1 LHITASGTRSPLT
14 AHRSPLWT
22 EGVRREVLPNGL
34 TLLIQPDHSAP
45 VVAVVTHVKAGF
57 FDEPDH
63 WTGISHVLEHMFFKG
78 TARRGA
84 GAIAR
89 ETKAA
94 GGYLNAG
101 TGYDHTSYCT
111 VLPASGLAAAL
122 DIQSDAL
129 RNSAIDPDE
138 LSRELQVIIQEAKRK
153 RDTPGAVAQETLH
166 EIMFD
171 RHRIRRWRIG
181 HEDHLARLTRQ
192 DVQSY
197 YRSRYVPERTIVAIT
212 GAIDPDRAMDLS
224 LAAYGDWPAAAGA
237 VDPSP
242 EEPERRE
249 IRARTLRGDVSH
261 AELVLGWRTVPA
273 LHEDSPALDLAA
285 AVLGSGRGSWL
296 YRALRETGIVTS
308 VSAHNYAPTELGVF
322 SIGAD
327 LSPDNVPLA
336 LEAIAECVSRLT
348 LLGPRRD
355 ELERART
362 LLKARWARRLE
373 AMEGKASALASAEA
387 LDDVSFLDREYSA
400 LLALDPEAVREAAR
414 RYLQPDNVSGVA
426 YLPLTEGPELTVAS
440 LERAFAVTELR
451 PAVPPTIS
459 RWRLPPVTPATG
471 SWEAEVRHT
480 ALPGID
486 LLVRRKAGVPLVTL
500 GMYVPRVEFDP
511 APQSGL
517 GALTVRSAV
526 RAAGNLDAGELAFAF
541 ERLGGTLSTSTASD
555 WLGFSTTVLAEHL
568 GEAATLLDL
577 VFTEPRLGEGEV
589 RIERG
594 LMVTEAEQ
602 VADDMFRYPFQ
613 LGFAGAFGEDGY
625 GLPVGGLPETLP
637 TITPDE
643 VRAWHSRA
651 LLGIRPVI
659 VAVGEIDVEETS
671 ATLAGVFGDRPSLTN
686 GRRMVPLAWKGS
698 GGDSSTRVVNREKA
712 QAALAMIFPGPARR
726 DPDRIAAEV
735 WAAIA
740 SGLGGRMFES
750 LRSRRSLAYTV
761 LASSWQRGR
770 AGALITYIAT
780 SPQREAEART
790 AMLEELEQFGR
801 SRVTDIELAQAV
813 SYLAGQAEVSRQNAG
828 ALAGEI
834 LEAWLIGNG
843 LGDLENPGAAFRA
856 VTADD
861 VLRVAESNLHP
872 SRRAEGVVR
881 GTGVS
886 SPVGG

>member
-1 LHITASGTRSPLT
+1 MTASGIRSPLT

-63 WTGISHVLEHMFFKG
+63 WSGISHVLEHMFFKG
-78 TARRGA
+78 TSRRGV
-84 GAIAR
+84 GGIAR

-101 TGYDHTSYCT
+101 TGYDHTSYFT

-129 RNSAIDPDE
+129 RNSVIDSDE

-166 EIMFD
+166 KIMFD
-171 RHRIRRWRIG
+171 HHRIRRWRIG
-181 HEDHLARLTRQ
+181 QEDHLAQLTRQ
-192 DVQSY
+192 DILSY
-197 YRSRYVPERTIVAIT
+197 YRSRYVPGRVIVAIT
-212 GAIDPDRAMDLS
+212 GAIDPDRAMDLA
-224 LAAYGDWPAAAGA
+224 LAAYADWPAAAGA
-237 VDPSP
+237 VDRSP
-242 EEPERRE
+242 DEPDRRE

-273 LHEDSPALDLAA
+273 LHQDSPALDVAA
-285 AVLGSGRGSWL
+285 AVLSSGRGSWL

-308 VSAHNYAPTELGVF
+308 VSAHNYAPTELGIF

-327 LSPDNVPLA
+327 LSPENVPLA
-336 LEAIAECVSRLT
+336 LEAIAECISRLT
-348 LLGPRRD
+348 LLGPRRE

-362 LLKARWARRLE
+362 LLQARWARRLE
-373 AMEGKASALASAEA
+373 SMEGKASALAGAEA
-387 LDDVSFLDREYSA
+387 LDEVSFLDQEYSA
-400 LLALDPEAVREAAR
+400 LLAVEPEAVRETAR

-426 YLPLTEGPELTVAS
+426 YLPPTEGADLNVLS

-451 PAVPPTIS
+451 PAAPPASS
-459 RWRLPPVTPATG
+459 RWRVPPLTRASGT
-471 SWEAEVRHT
+471 WQADVRHT
-480 ALPGID
+480 PLPGVD
-486 LLVRRKAGVPLVTL
+486 LLVRRKSGVPLVTL
-500 GMYVPRVEFDP
+500 GMYVPRAEFDP
-511 APQSGL
+511 PSQSGL
-517 GALTVRSAV
+517 GTLTVRSSV
-526 RAAGNLDAGELAFAF
+526 RGAGNLDAGELAFAF
-541 ERLGGTLSTSTASD
+541 ERLGGTLSTSSASD
-555 WLGFSTTVLAEHL
+555 WLGFSTTVLSENL

-577 VFTEPRLGEGEV
+577 VFTEPGLAEEEV
-589 RIERG
+589 ALERG

-613 LGFAGAFGEDGY
+613 LGFAGAFGDSGY

-637 TITPDE
+637 TIASDD

-651 LLGIRPVI
+651 LLGVRPVI
-659 VAVGEIDVEETS
+659 VAVGDVDAEEAS
-671 ATLAGVFGDRPSLTN
+671 ATLAGVFGDRPALAA
-686 GRRMVPLAWKGS
+686 GKPMLPLVWEGS
-698 GGDSSTRVVNREKA
+698 GDESSTRIVNRERA
-712 QAALAMIFPGPARR
+712 QAALAMIFPGPGRR
-726 DPDRIAAEV
+726 NPDRIAAEV
-735 WAAIA
+735 WAAVA

-780 SPQREAEART
+780 SPEREEEARA
-790 AMLEELEQFGR
+790 AMLDELERFGQGLV
-801 SRVTDIELAQAV
+801 SEAELAQAV
-813 SYLAGQAEVSRQNAG
+813 SYLAGQAEVSRQNAA

-843 LGDLENPGAAFRA
+843 LADLEDPAAAFRA
-856 VTADD
+856 VTADQ
-861 VLRVAESNLHP
+861 VLRVAGSNLVS

-886 SPVGG
+886 LPVAG